1 MHGPGDV
8 GFFDRIPPL
17 YDLVMPATD
26 PEPIRRAF
34 EDADR
39 PVRRLVDLGGGT
51 GRGAR
56 ALDAPTDPDERVV
69 VDISTGMLARARAAG
84 LSVIAGDARSIPL
97 RSGTIDAIV
106 IIDALHHMPDVDT
119 VLREC
124 KRVLA
129 PGGVLVIRDFDPGTV
144 RGRALV
150 LAERA
155 VGFGSQFR
163 RPDSLVE
170 TVDSAGFDARVV
182 DRGFTYTLVG
192 AVPRA

>member
-1 MHGPGDV
+1 MCE
-8 GFFDRIPPL
+8 
-17 YDLVMPATD
+17 T
-26 PEPIRRAF
+26 
-34 EDADR
+34 
-39 PVRRLVDLGGGT
+39 
-51 GRGAR
+51 
-56 ALDAPTDPDERVV
+56 
-69 VDISTGMLARARAAG
+69 AG
-84 LSVIAGDARSIPL
+84 V
-97 RSGTIDAIV
+97 GTIDAIV